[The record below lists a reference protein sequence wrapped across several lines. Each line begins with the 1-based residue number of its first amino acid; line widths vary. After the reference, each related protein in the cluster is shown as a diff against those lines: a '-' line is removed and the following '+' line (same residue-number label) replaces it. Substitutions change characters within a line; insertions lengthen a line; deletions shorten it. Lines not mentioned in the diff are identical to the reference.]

1 MDTPAQGVAAAN
13 RGSNNLTYLLVAI
26 VVVVGA
32 IFAFS
37 GSALLPNN
45 WYSLFKAVHVTV
57 AVIWIGGGV
66 LLTING
72 IRAQRQSDPTK
83 MMVVVQQAI
92 FAGEKIFAPAGLV
105 VVVMGIAMMVNT
117 SWGWGHFWIVLGLI
131 GFASTFLTGIGV
143 LSPLARKI
151 DKASKEHGAE
161 SPITQALIDRVLMVA
176 RVDVTV
182 LLLVI
187 LDMVTKPFA

>member
-1 MDTPAQGVAAAN
+1 MDTPAQGTAAAS
-13 RGSNNLTYLLVAI
+13 RSSNNITLALLGI
-26 VVVVGA
+26 VVLVGA

-37 GSALLPNN
+37 SSTLLPNN

-72 IRAQRQSDPTK
+72 IRAQRESDPAK
-83 MMVVVQQAI
+83 LMVVVQQAI

-105 VVVMGIAMMVNT
+105 VLLMGIAMMVNT
-117 SWGWGHFWIVLGLI
+117 SWGWNHFWIVAGLI
-131 GFASTFLTGIGV
+131 GFASTFVTGIGV

-151 DKASKEHGAE
+151 DEASKKHGAD
-161 SPITQALIDRVLMVA
+161 SPITQALVDRILLVA

-182 LLLVI
+182 LVLVI